1 MFFADYS
8 QKWIKTVTCT
18 SGFSSCGNEQLFMAG
33 VGGTTRL
40 LVGPDGNIYQLTL
53 DGKISRIA
61 PTGRDRVRSDR
72 SMSSRARRGNAV
84 RTAGNGTAN

>member
-1 MFFADYS
+1 VYDGSAFGPAWKNTVFFADYS

-33 VGGTTRL
+33 AGGTTRL

-61 PTGRDRVRSDR
+61 P
-72 SMSSRARRGNAV
+72 
-84 RTAGNGTAN
+84 AGGAGLV